1 MDYSLF
7 FNHLNLPA
15 TSEKEAYSL
24 LIDSLQG
31 VLHLKQGGDRF
42 FLYFDGESL
51 DDRELSENF
60 TYGDF
65 KSKLS
70 DDYRD
75 LQLFIYQIEDKSSFL
90 DNLPEQLTED
100 LSQIS
105 SYFPNRPYNTN
116 LDIFTAA
123 WLQQGVMLSLAT
135 EEFWNSSV
143 IKFLASKEKKNK
155 PIQCQVYNIS
165 KKEHADSILEAINKK
180 FEEKLSDICPNAIYH
195 PNFLN
200 WYDKNNI
207 EEKAKIKEKLKVC
220 CDAEFRLGRPFID
233 TLENSDFLNMKEIRI
248 RGGASQIREIRILF
262 AMTPE
267 RKPAILHGFFKYNDN
282 YTPHIKK
289 ADKLFKDLLDND

>member
-51 DDRELSENF
+51 DDCELSENF

-143 IKFLASKEKKNK
+143 IKF
-155 PIQCQVYNIS
+155 Y
-165 KKEHADSILEAINKK
+165 
-180 FEEKLSDICPNAIYH
+180 FGGYR
-195 PNFLN
+195 
-200 WYDKNNI
+200 
-207 EEKAKIKEKLKVC
+207 EKA
-220 CDAEFRLGRPFID
+220 FRYLP
-233 TLENSDFLNMKEIRI
+233 
-248 RGGASQIREIRILF
+248 
-262 AMTPE
+262 
-267 RKPAILHGFFKYNDN
+267 
-282 YTPHIKK
+282 
-289 ADKLFKDLLDND
+289 